1 MTEKSDTIVAFFLI
15 FSLAVVFILI
25 CYITLFLGPTII
37 NNELANLPLN
47 SNGVYPIFLQGLLI
61 VAGLILGLFGI
72 LFIETTKKLSDFI
85 KESKLGLSIKT
96 LIYSVVAIIGFSII
110 LITIFSIFSSINAM
124 IYYGIIKT
132 YITTQIDANVIHT
145 ISTNGTVILI
155 NASYINHSIT
165 SNTIATNN
173 MRLLLNN
180 SKHSIT
186 FLFIGFTLIIIFIL
200 IYLIAES
207 EATYAIKK
215 FADKGF
221 ANTLV
226 ITFIVFFILFLTLH
240 IIENNNLYFVLAI
253 IFLILMV
260 PIFAFKKKLNQSF
273 ENSFDKIKRKIEKKK
288 NNCEKPNPPPP
299 PPSSPE

>member
-1 MTEKSDTIVAFFLI
+1 MTEKSDTIVAFSLI

-72 LFIETTKKLSDFI
+72 LFIETTKKLSAFI
-85 KESKLGLSIKT
+85 KESKLGLSITT

-110 LITIFSIFSSINAM
+110 LITISSIFFSINAM

-132 YITTQIDANVIHT
+132 YITTQIAANVIHT

-165 SNTIATNN
+165 PNTIATNS

-180 SKHSIT
+180 SKYSIT
-186 FLFIGFTLIIIFIL
+186 FLFIGFILIAIFIL

-207 EATYAIKK
+207 EVTYAIKK
-215 FADKGF
+215 FTDKGF

-226 ITFIVFFILFLTLH
+226 IAFIVFSILFLTLR
-240 IIENNNLYFVLAI
+240 IIGNNNLYSVLAI
-253 IFLILMV
+253 FSLIPAGLIF
-260 PIFAFKKKLNQSF
+260 IFRKNLNLRF
-273 ENSFDKIKRKIEKKK
+273 ENLFDKIKRKMEKKK
-288 NNCEKPNPPPP
+288 NNCEKPTPPPP
-299 PPSSPE
+299 PPSSPV